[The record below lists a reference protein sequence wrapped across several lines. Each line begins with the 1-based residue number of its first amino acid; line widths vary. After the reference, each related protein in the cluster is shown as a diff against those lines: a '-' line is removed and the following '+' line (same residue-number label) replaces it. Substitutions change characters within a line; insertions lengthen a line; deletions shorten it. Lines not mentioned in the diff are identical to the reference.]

1 MEIRINEVIRSKRK
15 QADISQEIFAEAMG
29 VSVQAVSKWETG
41 MSFPDITMLPKIA
54 EYFSI
59 SIDELFFGEGTSA
72 GYGGIPDDGKLRI
85 VQFLGGKMLSREE
98 YDRNARI
105 MLELPETNGRE
116 LNVEIWGDADIDGDI
131 IGSVTAGGSIS
142 CDDIGQ
148 SANAG
153 NSITCGDVGQ
163 SANAGDSISCGD
175 VGQSANA
182 GDSISCGDVGMNA
195 NAGDNINCGDIG
207 RDANAGDDIN
217 CGDITGNAEATNGNI
232 RCHIINGDA
241 KCGGDIIYE
250 NN

>member
-15 QADISQEIFAEAMG
+15 LADISQEIFAEAMG

-41 MSFPDITMLPKIA
+41 MSFPDITALPKIA
-54 EYFSI
+54 EYFGI
-59 SIDELFFGEGTSA
+59 SMDELFFGEGASA

-85 VQFLGGKMLSREE
+85 VQFLGGKILSREE

-105 MLELPETNGRE
+105 MLEIPETNGRE

-131 IGSVTAGGSIS
+131 SGSVTAGG
-142 CDDIGQ
+142 
-148 SANAG
+148 
-153 NSITCGDVGQ
+153 SITCGDVGQ

-175 VGQSANA
+175 IGQSANA
-182 GDSISCGDVGMNA
+182 GDSISCGDVGMSA

-217 CGDITGNAEATNGNI
+217 CGDITGNAKATNGNI
-232 RCHIINGDA
+232 RCCEIKGEA
-241 KCGGDIIYE
+241 KCDGDIIYE